1 MSRTDPLIG
10 VLALQGDVR
19 EHLVALAAA
28 GLLFWVVESLGIAV
42 DQWWG
47 HHADPSSTW
56 ASSGVVPIFVVLALV
71 GLMPTIRL
79 FHSVPDL
86 EAEGRAEDSMTT
98 RSHDRSSWPRGWL
111 LLLALLNTATA
122 LFGAWGLVSGAL
134 GLGHVTG
141 RIPWGSAV
149 VAGVALGLLV
159 ALPNAALVV
168 VALRRGRYTG
178 LVGIA
183 VGTAMVAWIVVELAF
198 IRELSFFHPLY
209 VAIGLL
215 MVWAGFRVVRDD
227 LGVPAVSVAEEQGL
241 GRWKRDV

>member
-1 MSRTDPLIG
+1 MAWLGWG
-10 VLALQGDVR
+10 VWRAR
-19 EHLVALAAA
+19 PALVALAAA
-28 GLLFWVVESLGIAV
+28 GLVFWVVESLGIAV

-47 HHADPSSTW
+47 HQADPSSTW
-56 ASSGVVPIFVVLALV
+56 ASSGAVPIFVMLALV
-71 GLMPTIRL
+71 GLLPTIRL

-86 EAEGRAEDSMTT
+86 KAEQREGDAMTT
-98 RSHDRSSWPRGWL
+98 RPHDRSSWPRRWL
-111 LLLALLNTATA
+111 LFLAVLNTVTA

-134 GLGHVTG
+134 DLGHVTG
-141 RIPWGSAV
+141 RLPWDSAA

-159 ALPNAALVV
+159 AVPNAALVV

-215 MVWAGFRVVRDD
+215 MVWAGFRVVRVDP
-227 LGVPAVSVAEEQGL
+227 GVPAGSSAEEHGLVRL
-241 GRWKRDV
+241 GRDV